1 MTFAV
6 FRFKRPGNETG
17 QADVDEHS
25 HASRPE
31 RQNRRPLNAFATS
44 LDRSGKKCSCERA
57 ACCLWSRPHRCHA
70 MKIVVNPS
78 DFLPL
83 ITADHLKCALVV
95 GNEVYRCSTQ
105 KHRLLKRPPIHKMRR
120 LFTFRLRSSH
130 TNVMGWRKAHKLN
143 HTAKTIGA
151 AVEGTP
157 KSLAVSAAKGR
168 LSVKAT
174 TVPFG
179 KSSWGTKSSG
189 NLHGD
194 ARKYRRPVIC
204 TIGSLEESNQVVFPR
219 MKPGEASLTNSK
231 SPINPVAAPANKAP

>member
-1 MTFAV
+1 MLFMESPPSMP
-6 FRFKRPGNETG
+6 RDEDCRKPIRLRPTYHG
-17 QADVDEHS
+17 
-25 HASRPE
+25 RPFE
-31 RQNRRPLNAFATS
+31 VRTR
-44 LDRSGKKCSCERA
+44 
-57 ACCLWSRPHRCHA
+57 
-70 MKIVVNPS
+70 
-78 DFLPL
+78 
-83 ITADHLKCALVV
+83 V